1 MKLITAILL
10 SLALSSTL
18 MAGDKTKQSKLAHD
32 MREMLQAITDI
43 QRAGFYF
50 NEDGMK
56 KGVERLKKGLHSLTT
71 EDAGSYLPDEK
82 AFANKFAQKRARTIE
97 MYADDMID
105 SLHHGE
111 IEDALEDYSQIVRQ
125 CTSCHSR
132 IRKGAW
138 KLDAN

>member
-1 MKLITAILL
+1 MKIVVTLLL
-10 SLALSSTL
+10 SLAISTSL

-56 KGVERLKKGLHSLTT
+56 KGIARLKKGLHSLTT
-71 EDAGSYLPDEK
+71 EDAGNYLPDNK

-105 SLHHGE
+105 ALEHKQ

-132 IRKGAW
+132 IRNGAW

>member
-1 MKLITAILL
+1 MKLLTTVLL
-10 SLALSSTL
+10 SLVLSTGL
-18 MAGDKTKQSKLAHD
+18 MAGDTTKQSKLAHD

-56 KGVERLKKGLHSLTT
+56 KGIKRLKKGLHSLTT
-71 EDAGSYLPDEK
+71 EDAGKYLPDDK
-82 AFANKFAQKRARTIE
+82 AFANKFAQKRARSIE

-105 SLHHGE
+105 SLEHRQ